1 MTSEGGETMLKR
13 TRLAVLGLLIGCGVQ
28 SAAAGELERALEYR
42 QAVMNVYSWNM
53 KAMGNMMKGKKPY
66 DAKAFARHAKD
77 LADAAALDVLAGFPP
92 ESDEGETDARAD
104 IWFDFEDFTQKL
116 EDLRRASL
124 SLSQVAA
131 TGDKAA
137 MGEALGKAG
146 KTCKACHDS
155 YKD

>member
-1 MTSEGGETMLKR
+1 MYNKAK
-13 TRLAVLGLLIGCGVQ
+13 LALMSALICCGVGAQ

-42 QAVMNVYSWNM
+42 QGVMNVYSWNM
-53 KAMGNMMKGKKPY
+53 KSMGDMMKGKKSF
-66 DAKAFARHAKD
+66 DAEAFARHADD
-77 LADAAALDVLAGFPP
+77 LARAASLDVLAGFPP

-116 EDLRRASL
+116 EDLRSASQN
-124 SLSQVAA
+124 LSQVAA
-131 TGDKAA
+131 GGDKSA
-137 MGEALGKAG
+137 MGDALGKTG